1 MGSEMCIRDS
11 ANADLVTVKTLAS
24 GNATPLEGEVVTFE
38 IEVTNNGTAQ
48 ATNVSLIDLLPS
60 GLTATGGNGVTTQG
74 TYDAPPVCSI
84 SERSTLV
91 KRLF

>member
-1 MGSEMCIRDS
+1 MGDQPDPTTDGDDLEEAVVVD

-48 ATNVSLIDLLPS
+48 APT
-60 GLTATGGNGVTTQG
+60 
-74 TYDAPPVCSI
+74 
-84 SERSTLV
+84 
-91 KRLF
+91 FH